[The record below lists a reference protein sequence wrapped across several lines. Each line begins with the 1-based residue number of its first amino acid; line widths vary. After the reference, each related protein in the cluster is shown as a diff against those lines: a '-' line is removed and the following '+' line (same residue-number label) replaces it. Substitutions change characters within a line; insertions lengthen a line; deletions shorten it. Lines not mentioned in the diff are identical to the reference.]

1 MLVGPRPCAV
11 CMLPTTAR
19 RHRREHPGQLWARCA
34 GHSLRTQRIS
44 SGIPTNTS
52 HLMLPGGATAFVV
65 AATIFQLNCFLT
77 ILWPA
82 ARSRMSI
89 TPGSCY
95 CRDPALNTPARSTAS
110 RQDFSACPAAFPNTR
125 RAGQNRPR
133 RGPVSARILIAP
145 RGLANIRRSPSS
157 KSAHHHVRCTASGG
171 SGEQYF
177 SQQLLACR
185 SVTGIGT
192 QP

>member
-1 MLVGPRPCAV
+1 MHVGPRPCAV

-65 AATIFQLNCFLT
+65 AATIFQLDCFLT

-82 ARSRMSI
+82 ARSRITI
-89 TPGSCY
+89 TPGSCS
-95 CRDPALNTPARSTAS
+95 CRDSALNTPARSTAS
-110 RQDFSACPAAFPNTR
+110 RPFVAEFFCLPNTR

-145 RGLANIRRSPSS
+145 RGLANIRRSSSS
-157 KSAHHHVRCTASGG
+157 KSAHHHVRRTAPGV
-171 SGEQYF
+171 SGEQYL